1 MNWDWLKEIPG
12 AIQKPEPRVIKKAR
26 DKKLDAKHE
35 RAAREI
41 TRKRD
46 KGKCRIPGC
55 KERATELH
63 HVVKRS
69 QSKARRWDT
78 ANLCWLCL
86 SHHRLVHA
94 GVVTIH
100 GSADD
105 ELIITGDVDR
115 LKFRL

>member
-26 DKKLDAKHE
+26 DKKLDAKQE

-55 KERATELH
+55 RDKAVHLH
-63 HVVKRS
+63 HIVFRS
-69 QSKARRWDT
+69 QSKARRHDPNNLVWICT
-78 ANLCWLCL
+78 A
-86 SHHRLVHA
+86 HHRLVHA
-94 GVVTIH
+94 GTIH
-100 GSADD
+100 IAGNADE
-105 ELIITGDVDR
+105 ELVITGNIDA
-115 LKFRL
+115 LKFKL